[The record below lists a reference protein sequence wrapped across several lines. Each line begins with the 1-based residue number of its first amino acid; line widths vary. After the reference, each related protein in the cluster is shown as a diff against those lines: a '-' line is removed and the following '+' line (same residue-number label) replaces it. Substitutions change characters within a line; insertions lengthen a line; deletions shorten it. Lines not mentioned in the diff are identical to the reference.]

1 MRGAAAAN
9 VGKALL
15 LIAFLAAISGGV
27 GWLLAELRGATLFAF
42 AALLAAL
49 GVTYVGDRALLGMLR
64 ARSFALAEDPQL
76 RTTADRIASRLR
88 LPPPKL
94 SLIDDGFPRS
104 CVVGRGPRSATLV
117 VSTGLLAALPP
128 DELEALVAHELAHV
142 RARDVLT
149 QTYAVLL
156 ASTLLETSR
165 IGGWL
170 TRSLL
175 YVLAPVGVRV
185 RARAAVAEA
194 RASRRRRRRTRVG
207 RRRPRSRPPATR
219 PCERPRLV
227 RGIPGD
233 RAAVPGRPVR
243 PGRPGAHVPYASAR
257 ERAYAPAA
265 RRRPVAGP
273 ETKKEPL
280 SRLLV
285 ENNRRRPTLPGACAP
300 STIGAGGLNFS
311 VRNGKRCFPAA
322 MTAELSR
329 GVGRYRLAAP
339 SKLHSD
345 ACVQNQDLGQLVRV
359 S

>member
-170 TRSLL
+170 ARSLL
-175 YVLAPVGVRV
+175 YVLAPLASAFVHVLLSPKRELRADAAAARV
-185 RARAAVAEA
+185 SDGGALAAALLRLD
-194 RASRRRRRRTRVG
+194 RASDLVSFEASPATEPLYPVDPFAPEGLARMFRTHPPVRERTR
-207 RRRPRSRPPATR
+207 
-219 PCERPRLV
+219 RLL
-227 RGIPGD
+227 D
-233 RAAVPGRPVR
+233 AVP
-243 PGRPGAHVPYASAR
+243 
-257 ERAYAPAA
+257 
-265 RRRPVAGP
+265 
-273 ETKKEPL
+273 
-280 SRLLV
+280 
-285 ENNRRRPTLPGACAP
+285 
-300 STIGAGGLNFS
+300 
-311 VRNGKRCFPAA
+311 
-322 MTAELSR
+322 
-329 GVGRYRLAAP
+329 
-339 SKLHSD
+339 
-345 ACVQNQDLGQLVRV
+345 
-359 S
+359 